1 MSITCKAAVIRT
13 NTAVEPY
20 KFSKPLSIEEIK
32 ISPPLANEILVQ
44 VKGAGLCH
52 SDLSVING
60 SRLMPLPLV
69 IGHEGSGEVVE
80 IGNAISDI
88 KVGDHVSFQFSP
100 SCGRCRRCLEGRP
113 QVCEL
118 AASTKGKGQLMS
130 GGSRLSDLNGDVL
143 NHHTGISC
151 MSEYAVVDRGS
162 VVVID
167 KSINIE
173 DAALFGCAV
182 MTGVGAVINT
192 ARIRPGDSV
201 AIIGLGGVGLN
212 GIMGAKLGGAETIIA
227 IDIDPSKFSRA
238 KELGATHFFDS
249 RNQDTVEA
257 IRDLTNGGV
266 DFAIDLAGVIPAMNT
281 AYAIVR
287 YVGSIVTSG
296 LSPANTRFSFNH
308 GDLVAQ

>member
-1 MSITCKAAVIRT
+1 MSITCKAAVIR
-13 NTAVEPY
+13 NNKLAEPY
-20 KFSKPLSIEEIK
+20 KDSKPLSIEDIK
-32 ISPPLANEILVQ
+32 ISPPLENEVLVK
-44 VKGAGLCH
+44 VMGAGLCH

-60 SRLMPLPLV
+60 SRVMPLPLV

-80 IGNAISDI
+80 LGSAVKDI
-88 KVGDHVSFQFSP
+88 KVGDHVAFQFSP

-118 AASTKGKGQLMS
+118 AAATKGKGDLMS
-130 GGSRLSDLNGDVL
+130 GGSRLTDMDGNRL

-151 MSEYAVVDRGS
+151 MSQYNVVDRGS

-167 KSINIE
+167 KAFNIE

-212 GIMGAKLGGAETIIA
+212 GIIGSKLAGAETIIA
-227 IDIDPSKFSRA
+227 IDIDPSKFS
-238 KELGATHFFDS
+238 
-249 RNQDTVEA
+249 
-257 IRDLTNGGV
+257 
-266 DFAIDLAGVIPAMNT
+266 
-281 AYAIVR
+281 
-287 YVGSIVTSG
+287 
-296 LSPANTRFSFNH
+296 LSLIHISEPTRPY
-308 GDLVAQ
+308 